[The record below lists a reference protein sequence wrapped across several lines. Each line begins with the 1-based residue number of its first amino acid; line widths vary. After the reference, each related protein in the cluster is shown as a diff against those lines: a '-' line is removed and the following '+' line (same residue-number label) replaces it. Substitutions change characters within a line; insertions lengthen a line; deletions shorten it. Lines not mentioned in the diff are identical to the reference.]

1 MGKGGKGGAS
11 RCRNRSAFSLR
22 NRKRLEVQNLLV
34 GGCRARRFALAAQ
47 FLAGARH
54 AIGVHR
60 LLDTLASG
68 ETIITSVGCIGGET
82 G

>member
-1 MGKGGKGGAS
+1 M
-11 RCRNRSAFSLR
+11 
-22 NRKRLEVQNLLV
+22 
-34 GGCRARRFALAAQ
+34 AAQ

-68 ETIITSVGCIGGET
+68 ETIITGVGCVGGET
-82 G
+82 GRMGAKGGAVAEIIADMVGGELKI